1 MSLEQ
6 IIYAECLSK
15 KYKMRENYAVEDFS
29 LKLNCGEIL
38 GFLGPNGAGKSTIIK
53 MLLGIIKPTNG
64 EVKVFNKNP
73 LKFSYQDKKKLGVF
87 LGGKSNLIYHLP
99 VIETIKLFKTMYK
112 IPNDIYQ
119 DNIKKF
125 SDILGCKDFL
135 NNKTATLSLG
145 QKIRAELLCILI
157 YEPSLL
163 ILDEPSLGLDIE
175 GKRTLRNIL
184 QNLALSKNISIII
197 TTHDI
202 LDMQKLC
209 SKIILIVNGKKLFE
223 MNRLQLDEY
232 LDKYTSLTT
241 NVELDCKLFDIK
253 KTDETLTGDRRYL
266 LKRNQAD
273 SVSKTLAELNANIK
287 YEEPN
292 LEDLLYEYYK

>member
-6 IIYAECLSK
+6 IIYAESLSK
-15 KYKMRENYAVEDFS
+15 KYKMREDYAVEDFS

-38 GFLGPNGAGKSTIIK
+38 GLLGPNGAGKSTIIK
-53 MLLGIIKPTNG
+53 MLLGIIKPTSG

-125 SDILGCKDFL
+125 SNILGCKDFL

-184 QNLALSKNISIII
+184 QNLALNKNISIII

-209 SKIILIVNGKKLFE
+209 SKIILIANGKKLFE
-223 MNRLQLDEY
+223 MNRLQLDAY

>member
-15 KYKMRENYAVEDFS
+15 KYKMREDYAVEDFS

-53 MLLGIIKPTNG
+53 MLLGIIKPTSG

-209 SKIILIVNGKKLFE
+209 SKIILIANGKKLFE

>member
-15 KYKMRENYAVEDFS
+15 KYKMRGNYAVEDFS

-38 GFLGPNGAGKSTIIK
+38 GLLGPNGAGKSTIIK
-53 MLLGIIKPTNG
+53 MLLGIIKPTSG

-119 DNIKKF
+119 DNIKKI

-209 SKIILIVNGKKLFE
+209 SKIILIANGKKLFE

>member
-38 GFLGPNGAGKSTIIK
+38 GLLGPNGAGKSTIIK
-53 MLLGIIKPTNG
+53 MLLGIIKPTSG

-99 VIETIKLFKTMYK
+99 VIETIKLFKAMYK

-209 SKIILIVNGKKLFE
+209 SKIILIANGKKLFE

>member
-1 MSLEQ
+1 
-6 IIYAECLSK
+6 
-15 KYKMRENYAVEDFS
+15 MREDYAVEGFS

-53 MLLGIIKPTNG
+53 MLLGIIKPTSG

-209 SKIILIVNGKKLFE
+209 SKIILIANGKKLFE

-232 LDKYTSLTT
+232 LDKYTSFTT

>member
-53 MLLGIIKPTNG
+53 MLLGIIKPTSG

-184 QNLALSKNISIII
+184 QNLALNKNISIII

-209 SKIILIVNGKKLFE
+209 SKIILIANGKKLFE

>member
-1 MSLEQ
+1 MTTEQ
-6 IIYAECLSK
+6 IIYVESLFK
-15 KYKMRENYAVEDFS
+15 KYKTRESYSVEDFS
-29 LKLNCGEIL
+29 LRLNCGEIL
-38 GFLGPNGAGKSTIIK
+38 GLLGPNGAGKSTIIK
-53 MLLGIIKPTNG
+53 MLLGIIKPTSG
-64 EVKVFNKNP
+64 EVKVFNKTP
-73 LKFSYQDKKKLGVF
+73 LKFSSHDKKKLGVF

-112 IPNDIYQ
+112 IPNDIYE

-125 SDILGCKDFL
+125 SEILGCKDFL

-184 QNLALSKNISIII
+184 QNLALSKKISIII

-209 SKIILIVNGKKLFE
+209 SKIILMANGKKLFE

-232 LDKYTSLTT
+232 LDKYISLTT
-241 NVELDCKLFDIK
+241 NVELNCKLFDIK
-253 KTDETLTGDRRYL
+253 KTDETLTGDKRYL

>member
-1 MSLEQ
+1 MLEVNQ
-6 IIYAECLSK
+6 LSVQLGGRSVLQK
-15 KYKMRENYAVEDFS
+15 VN
-29 LKLNCGEIL
+29 LKLDQGQFMGLI
-38 GFLGPNGAGKSTIIK
+38 GPNGAGKSTIIK
-53 MLLGIIKPTNG
+53 MLLGIIKPTSG

>member
-1 MSLEQ
+1 
-6 IIYAECLSK
+6 
-15 KYKMRENYAVEDFS
+15 
-29 LKLNCGEIL
+29 
-38 GFLGPNGAGKSTIIK
+38 
-53 MLLGIIKPTNG
+53 MLLGIIKPTSG

-209 SKIILIVNGKKLFE
+209 SKIILIANGKKLFE

-287 YEEPN
+287 YEEPS

>member
-1 MSLEQ
+1 MIKLMSLEQ
-6 IIYAECLSK
+6 IIYAESLSK
-15 KYKMRENYAVEDFS
+15 KYKMREDYAVEDFS

-38 GFLGPNGAGKSTIIK
+38 GLLGPNGAGKSTIIK
-53 MLLGIIKPTNG
+53 MLLGIIKPTSG

-125 SDILGCKDFL
+125 SNILGCKDFL

-184 QNLALSKNISIII
+184 QNLALNKNISIII

-209 SKIILIVNGKKLFE
+209 SKIILIANGKKLFE
-223 MNRLQLDEY
+223 MNRLQLDAY

-253 KTDETLTGDRRYL
+253 KKPMKL
-266 LKRNQAD
+266 
-273 SVSKTLAELNANIK
+273 
-287 YEEPN
+287 
-292 LEDLLYEYYK
+292 

>member
-6 IIYAECLSK
+6 IIYAESLSK

-53 MLLGIIKPTNG
+53 MLLGIIKPTSG

-119 DNIKKF
+119 DNIEKF

-157 YEPSLL
+157 YEPALL

-209 SKIILIVNGKKLFE
+209 SKIILIANGKKLFE

>member
-15 KYKMRENYAVEDFS
+15 KYKMRGNYAVEDFS

-53 MLLGIIKPTNG
+53 MLLGIIKPTSG

-209 SKIILIVNGKKLFE
+209 SKIILIANGKKLFE

>member
-1 MSLEQ
+1 
-6 IIYAECLSK
+6 
-15 KYKMRENYAVEDFS
+15 MRENYAVEDFS

-53 MLLGIIKPTNG
+53 MLLGIIKPTSG

-209 SKIILIVNGKKLFE
+209 SKIILIANGKKLFE

>member
-6 IIYAECLSK
+6 IIYAESLSK
-15 KYKMRENYAVEDFS
+15 KYKMREDYAVEGFS

-38 GFLGPNGAGKSTIIK
+38 GLLGPNGAGKSTIIK
-53 MLLGIIKPTNG
+53 MLLGIIKPTSG

-209 SKIILIVNGKKLFE
+209 SKIILIANGKKLFE
-223 MNRLQLDEY
+223 MNRLKLDEY

-292 LEDLLYEYYK
+292 LEDLLCEYYK

>member
-38 GFLGPNGAGKSTIIK
+38 GLLGPNGAGKSTIIK
-53 MLLGIIKPTNG
+53 MLLGIIKPTSG

-135 NNKTATLSLG
+135 NN
-145 QKIRAELLCILI
+145 
-157 YEPSLL
+157 
-163 ILDEPSLGLDIE
+163 
-175 GKRTLRNIL
+175 
-184 QNLALSKNISIII
+184 
-197 TTHDI
+197 
-202 LDMQKLC
+202 
-209 SKIILIVNGKKLFE
+209 
-223 MNRLQLDEY
+223 
-232 LDKYTSLTT
+232 
-241 NVELDCKLFDIK
+241 
-253 KTDETLTGDRRYL
+253 
-266 LKRNQAD
+266 
-273 SVSKTLAELNANIK
+273 
-287 YEEPN
+287 
-292 LEDLLYEYYK
+292 

>member
-6 IIYAECLSK
+6 IIYAESLSK
-15 KYKMRENYAVEDFS
+15 KYKMREDYAVEDFS

-38 GFLGPNGAGKSTIIK
+38 GLLGPNGAGKSTIIK
-53 MLLGIIKPTNG
+53 MLLGIIKPTSG

-209 SKIILIVNGKKLFE
+209 SKIILIANGKKLFE

-273 SVSKTLAELNANIK
+273 SVSKTLSELNANIK
-287 YEEPN
+287 YEEPS

>member
-38 GFLGPNGAGKSTIIK
+38 GLLGPNGAGKSTIIK
-53 MLLGIIKPTNG
+53 MLLGIIKPTSG

-99 VIETIKLFKTMYK
+99 VIETIKLFKAMYK

-119 DNIKKF
+119 DNIKKI

-209 SKIILIVNGKKLFE
+209 SKIILIANGKKLFE

>member
-15 KYKMRENYAVEDFS
+15 KYKMRGNYAVEDFS

-38 GFLGPNGAGKSTIIK
+38 GLLGPNGAGKSTIIK
-53 MLLGIIKPTNG
+53 MLLGIIKPTSG

-163 ILDEPSLGLDIE
+163 ILD
-175 GKRTLRNIL
+175 
-184 QNLALSKNISIII
+184 
-197 TTHDI
+197 
-202 LDMQKLC
+202 
-209 SKIILIVNGKKLFE
+209 
-223 MNRLQLDEY
+223 
-232 LDKYTSLTT
+232 
-241 NVELDCKLFDIK
+241 
-253 KTDETLTGDRRYL
+253 
-266 LKRNQAD
+266 
-273 SVSKTLAELNANIK
+273 
-287 YEEPN
+287 
-292 LEDLLYEYYK
+292 

>member
-53 MLLGIIKPTNG
+53 MLLGIIKPTSG

-99 VIETIKLFKTMYK
+99 VIETIKLFKAMYK

-209 SKIILIVNGKKLFE
+209 SKIILIANGKKLFE

>member
-1 MSLEQ
+1 
-6 IIYAECLSK
+6 
-15 KYKMRENYAVEDFS
+15 
-29 LKLNCGEIL
+29 
-38 GFLGPNGAGKSTIIK
+38 
-53 MLLGIIKPTNG
+53 
-64 EVKVFNKNP
+64 
-73 LKFSYQDKKKLGVF
+73 
-87 LGGKSNLIYHLP
+87 
-99 VIETIKLFKTMYK
+99 MYK

-209 SKIILIVNGKKLFE
+209 SKIILIANGKKLFE

-292 LEDLLYEYYK
+292 LEDFLYEYYK

>member
-1 MSLEQ
+1 
-6 IIYAECLSK
+6 
-15 KYKMRENYAVEDFS
+15 MRENYAVEDFS

-38 GFLGPNGAGKSTIIK
+38 GLLGPNGAGKSTIIK
-53 MLLGIIKPTNG
+53 MLLGIIKPTSG

-209 SKIILIVNGKKLFE
+209 SKIILIANGKKLFE

>member
-53 MLLGIIKPTNG
+53 MLLGIIKPTSG

-209 SKIILIVNGKKLFE
+209 SKIILIANGKKLFE

>member
-15 KYKMRENYAVEDFS
+15 KYKMRGNYAVEDFS

-38 GFLGPNGAGKSTIIK
+38 GLLGPNGAGKSTIIK
-53 MLLGIIKPTNG
+53 MLLGIIKPTSG

-209 SKIILIVNGKKLFE
+209 SKIILIANGKKLFE